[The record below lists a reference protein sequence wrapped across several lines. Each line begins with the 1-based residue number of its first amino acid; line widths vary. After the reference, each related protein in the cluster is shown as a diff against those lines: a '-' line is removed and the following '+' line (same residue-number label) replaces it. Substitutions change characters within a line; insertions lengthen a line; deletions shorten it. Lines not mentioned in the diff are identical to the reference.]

1 MEKNS
6 NTNEPTEIFTKVKFT
21 DYELFRRLNDMADEL
36 DMTIDELINI
46 AVDKYLEDFH
56 EHMRLWQCRKS
67 TYLKKEFKRSENR
80 DVF

>member
-1 MEKNS
+1 MDKNS
-6 NTNEPTEIFTKVKFT
+6 NTNEATEIFTKVKFT
-21 DYELFRRLNDMADEL
+21 DYELFRRLNDMAGEL
-36 DMTIDELINI
+36 DMTVDELINI

-67 TYLKKEFKRSENR
+67 TYLKKEFKRADNR

>member
-6 NTNEPTEIFTKVKFT
+6 NTNEPTEIFTKVRFT
-21 DYELFRRLNDMADEL
+21 NYELFRRLNDMADEL
-36 DMTIDELINI
+36 DMTVDSLINI
-46 AVDKYLEDFH
+46 AVDKYLDDFH

-67 TYLKKEFKRSENR
+67 IYLKKEFRRSENR